1 MWRERSRA
9 AVRAR
14 CVVLCCVV
22 LVCLQVEAK
31 ITSVHEYMRYRQL
44 PRELRRRIHDYYK
57 SAWYARMR
65 TRVHASTREQVHTRA
80 VGHAA
85 QVAAPGVR

>member
-1 MWRERSRA
+1 
-9 AVRAR
+9 
-14 CVVLCCVV
+14 V

-57 SAWYARMR
+57 SAWYAHMR